1 MCTTILQMSK
11 FKTKDKKGKG
21 EFNSILQKETAQ
33 NARGDA
39 HQGDMI
45 FEVAFLKFMFSKK
58 AKIFTIKLTL
68 TK

>member
-1 MCTTILQMSK
+1 MSK

-45 FEVAFLKFMFSKK
+45 FEVAFLKFMFSMRDTKID
-58 AKIFTIKLTL
+58 KIFTVDLTL
-68 TK
+68 TT

>member
-1 MCTTILQMSK
+1 MSK

-45 FEVAFLKFMFSKK
+45 FEGAFLKFMFSKK
-58 AKIFTIKLTL
+58 AKKNYKIFTVDLTL